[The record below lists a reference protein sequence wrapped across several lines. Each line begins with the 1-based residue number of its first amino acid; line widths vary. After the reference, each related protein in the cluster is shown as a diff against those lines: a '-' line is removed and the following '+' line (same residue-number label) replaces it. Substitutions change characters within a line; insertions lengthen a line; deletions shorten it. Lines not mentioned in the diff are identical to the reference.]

1 MYFSCFWTL
10 DEQNLSADVSV
21 SQRPPWLAGD
31 CHLTVSRNVLPVCD
45 SEPVS
50 FAHKSTSHIGLKAIR
65 KTSSRLIYLSVE
77 TLSLPI
83 VWIGFFASWG
93 LCARSLIASVWA
105 TSEDGLELGVDW
117 II

>member
-1 MYFSCFWTL
+1 MSKIKVL
-10 DEQNLSADVSV
+10 A
-21 SQRPPWLAGD
+21 SQRPPWLADD
-31 CHLTVSRNVLPVCD
+31 CHLPVSRYVLPVCD

-50 FAHKSTSHIGLKAIR
+50 FAHKNTSHTGLKAIH
-65 KTSSRLIYLSVE
+65 KTLSHLIYLSVE
-77 TLSLPI
+77 TLSPPI
-83 VWIGFFASWG
+83 VWIGSFASWG